1 MNLLFR
7 AVAFRLA
14 RVLPQRFEGVMVVD
28 LSAMRKLYQDGA
40 LKAATVAPAPM
51 ERGAWVLM
59 VDRTDGSQSYMT
71 VARSDRQKIYKSL
84 ESVHA
89 DAKRVGF
96 TEVTTQVGALN
107 VA

>member
-1 MNLLFR
+1 
-7 AVAFRLA
+7 
-14 RVLPQRFEGVMVVD
+14 MVVD
-28 LSAMRKLYQDGA
+28 LSAMRKLYQNGA

-51 ERGAWVLM
+51 EQGAWILL

-71 VARSDRQKIYKSL
+71 IARSDRQKIYKSL

-96 TEVTTQVGALN
+96 SEVITQVGTLS